1 MVSILSPEAIRD
13 HPLIALTTLF
23 LGWKL
28 CIVVIA
34 LASPGIGYDS
44 STSLL
49 FSEGPP
55 HRILL
60 EPPTSL
66 TSPWFKFVRWDAI
79 YFTHISQQGHVYEQE
94 WAFGMGISTVLSWNA
109 ALIANAFHF
118 GDSQAATLTAGLVL
132 SNLTHWLSVIQLFAL
147 ATALDNGE
155 RHSKST
161 IPFCAAALHIFSPA
175 GIFLSAPYTES
186 LFAFLSVSGFLG
198 YVKAVQYFERGRG
211 LSGCGS
217 MILSGATFGAAT
229 FVRSNGI
236 LAGMPFLLEAMQT
249 ILAIVRRSLSFSRIS
264 RLLTTVL
271 AGLLVAMG
279 IVIPQF
285 IAFREYCSGRSL
297 GDRRPWCKL
306 VVPSIFTWVQ
316 SHYWNVGLFRYWTL
330 SNLPLFLLA
339 APTLWLLIYTAV
351 EAVRNPGDLP
361 WCRPSM
367 SPGTASRYRKRVVM
381 SLALPQLALAVL
393 ALTSYHVQIITRLSS
408 GYPLWYIWLAAK
420 THDAPKRAALIIRWM
435 IIYAM
440 VQAGLYASFLP
451 PA

>member
-1 MVSILSPEAIRD
+1 MVSILSPKAIRD
-13 HPLIALTTLF
+13 HPLIALTSLF
-23 LGWKL
+23 FGWKL

-49 FSEGPP
+49 SSKGSP
-55 HRILL
+55 HQILL
-60 EPPTSL
+60 ETPTSL

-94 WAFGMGISTVLSWNA
+94 WAFGMGISTVLSWIA

-147 ATALDNGE
+147 ATALNNGE

-161 IPFCAAALHIFSPA
+161 IPFCAAAFHIFSPA

-186 LFAFLSVSGFLG
+186 LFAFLSMSGFLG

-236 LAGMPFLLEAMQT
+236 LAGTPFLLEAILT
-249 ILAIVRRSLSFSRIS
+249 LLAIGRRGLSFSRIS
-264 RLLTTVL
+264 RLLTAVL

-279 IVIPQF
+279 MVIPQF
-285 IAFREYCSGRSL
+285 VAFREYCSGRSP
-297 GDRRPWCKL
+297 GDSRPWCNL
-306 VVPSIFTWVQ
+306 VIPSIFTWVQ
-316 SHYWNVGLFRYWTL
+316 SHYWNVGPFRYWTL

-339 APTLWLLIYTAV
+339 APTLWLLTYSAV

-381 SLALPQLALAVL
+381 SLELPQLALAVL

-420 THDAPKRAALIIRWM
+420 THDAPKRTAPILWWM
-435 IIYAM
+435 VIYAM